1 MAELTA
7 AIDSLRSVAEGPD
20 AIHNDM
26 LRRLPAAAL
35 EALLATFNSL
45 WETGTFP
52 AAWREATVIPILKP
66 GKSGLDPLH
75 YRPISLTSSFCKL
88 MEKMV
93 NVRLS
98 WYLERHGILTN
109 AQCGFR
115 KHRTAVDHIL
125 VLDTEARAS
134 FAQKKHLGAHF
145 FDIEA
150 AYDTVLRPVILRKLF
165 KYGIRGCMGFF
176 IQNFLSRR
184 SFRVRVGN
192 QFSRTFVQEN
202 GVPQGVV
209 LSVALFAVVIN
220 DIGDELPAAVGRSL
234 FVDDLAIWY
243 AATSPRLMSR
253 QLQLA
258 VTHLE
263 RWSKDNGLR
272 FSTAK
277 TVAVHFC
284 RHRCHDT
291 RLGIRL
297 YGQTIPTQSVAKF
310 LGVLFD
316 RRLTY
321 KEHFKTLHER
331 CFKSLN
337 VLKCVSDIVRRRP
350 QHAFASLPVY
360 DPLKAR
366 LCELCVRVRK

>member
-1 MAELTA
+1 
-7 AIDSLRSVAEGPD
+7 
-20 AIHNDM
+20 M

-125 VLDTEARAS
+125 VVDTEARAS
-134 FAQKKHLGAHF
+134 FAQKKHLGALF

-176 IQNFLSRR
+176 LSPAR
-184 SFRVRVGN
+184 
-192 QFSRTFVQEN
+192 
-202 GVPQGVV
+202 PQLCLLCTVALSPARPQLCLLCTV
-209 LSVALFAVVIN
+209 APPVDHPSLSSISQLSV
-220 DIGDELPAAVGRSL
+220 P
-234 FVDDLAIWY
+234 
-243 AATSPRLMSR
+243 SPHSCLLSP
-253 QLQLA
+253 A
-258 VTHLE
+258 VTHQH
-263 RWSKDNGLR
+263 
-272 FSTAK
+272 T
-277 TVAVHFC
+277 
-284 RHRCHDT
+284 
-291 RLGIRL
+291 
-297 YGQTIPTQSVAKF
+297 
-310 LGVLFD
+310 
-316 RRLTY
+316 
-321 KEHFKTLHER
+321 EH
-331 CFKSLN
+331 
-337 VLKCVSDIVRRRP
+337 VRRSP
-350 QHAFASLPVY
+350 I
-360 DPLKAR
+360 
-366 LCELCVRVRK
+366 C

>member
-1 MAELTA
+1 MAYYISSLNRFTPTTQVWTRIKRISGRCSSSPLPVLRVNNSDIIHPFDVAEEIARSLSDRCRGGVTHRQSTRRQARREQDFVDFNTTEHKSYNEPFTMAELTA
-7 AIDSLRSVAEGPD
+7 SSLRSVAEGPD

-52 AAWREATVIPILKP
+52 AAWREAMVIPILKP

-109 AQCGFR
+109 VQCGFR

-125 VLDTEARAS
+125 VVDTEARAS
-134 FAQKKHLGAHF
+134 FAQKKHLGALF

-192 QFSRTFVQEN
+192 QFSSIFVQEN
-202 GVPQGVV
+202 GVPQGGV

-243 AATSPRLMSR
+243 AATSPVL
-253 QLQLA
+253 
-258 VTHLE
+258 
-263 RWSKDNGLR
+263 
-272 FSTAK
+272 
-277 TVAVHFC
+277 
-284 RHRCHDT
+284 CHANSSW
-291 RLGIRL
+291 R
-297 YGQTIPTQSVAKF
+297 
-310 LGVLFD
+310 
-316 RRLTY
+316 
-321 KEHFKTLHER
+321 
-331 CFKSLN
+331 
-337 VLKCVSDIVRRRP
+337 
-350 QHAFASLPVY
+350 
-360 DPLKAR
+360 
-366 LCELCVRVRK
+366 